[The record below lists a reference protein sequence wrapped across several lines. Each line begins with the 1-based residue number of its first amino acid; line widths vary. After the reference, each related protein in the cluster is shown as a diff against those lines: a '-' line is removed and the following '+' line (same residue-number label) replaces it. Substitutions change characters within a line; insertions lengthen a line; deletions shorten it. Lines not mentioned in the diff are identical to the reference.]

1 VAATAATTVV
11 HVAAVVGTERLPTR
25 GTTIKTG
32 ENGDEKN
39 VTDSRYFS
47 VKTGEVLRRS
57 ARQCSNL
64 SYTALEAQ
72 QTMANTKFD
81 GYSKLFTVK
90 PSQIAEKGLFARKT
104 VPTGYVIYHLQSTP
118 DSSTLLAGTS
128 KGLVVVLTTEGVLKA
143 EPVQLEG
150 GIRQLQSTPDSSTL
164 LAGTDSGLVAVL
176 TTEGVL
182 KAEPVQ
188 LEGGIRQLQSRLRV
202 RMEIMG
208 PGKYENVR
216 ESQSVLIIIN
226 PMIFTRTRRP
236 ASEWSRTGSGR

>member
-1 VAATAATTVV
+1 
-11 HVAAVVGTERLPTR
+11 
-25 GTTIKTG
+25 
-32 ENGDEKN
+32 
-39 VTDSRYFS
+39 
-47 VKTGEVLRRS
+47 
-57 ARQCSNL
+57 
-64 SYTALEAQ
+64 
-72 QTMANTKFD
+72 
-81 GYSKLFTVK
+81 
-90 PSQIAEKGLFARKT
+90 
-104 VPTGYVIYHLQSTP
+104 
-118 DSSTLLAGTS
+118 
-128 KGLVVVLTTEGVLKA
+128 VLTTEGVLKA

-188 LEGGIRQLQSRLRV
+188 LDGGIRQLQSRLRV